1 MAIPSLL
8 SLHGRPFIAVPS
20 LPSLLPLPTHP
31 NLFPARR
38 PWVVLN
44 SASKEASQGDQQL
57 PQGMLQC
64 QSDHPYLSKEKGKQS
79 SHTMGLRAC
88 RRILVPGHR
97 HILTLTHHLILTPR
111 HRWILASAHRPTSVS
126 AQSPPS
132 QHHHGSSG
140 YMSSRY
146 MMEPTQLPGR
156 RC

>member
-64 QSDHPYLSKEKGKQS
+64 LSSNSGAWTSSYSNAYTS
-79 SHTMGLRAC
+79 SHFNAKTSLDSGVC
-88 RRILVPGHR
+88 TSSDVCQ
-97 HILTLTHHLILTPR
+97 
-111 HRWILASAHRPTSVS
+111 RPI
-126 AQSPPS
+126 PS
-132 QHHHGSSG
+132 
-140 YMSSRY
+140 
-146 MMEPTQLPGR
+146 
-156 RC
+156 